1 MLSTIYNCVMNDQE
15 RQRINRLIIAISNGD
30 TFALDD
36 LASLVSGRMMCVA
49 YSVVKNRTLA
59 EDAVQESFVK
69 IVHNARRFKNGT
81 NGYGWICKIV
91 HNTAL
96 NVLRHEKRFLTEN
109 SDECF
114 NLSDGSDV
122 AESSA
127 AKVAVDQAMSAL
139 TETEKQ
145 AIFQKYFM
153 DLSVRTIAKNL
164 KKSKSAMQRL
174 ITCAEEK
181 MKTSLGVESL

>member
-1 MLSTIYNCVMNDQE
+1 MNDRE
-15 RQRINRLIIAISNGD
+15 RQHINTLICAIARGN
-30 TFALDD
+30 TVALDD
-36 LASLVSGRMMCVA
+36 LSSLVSGRMMCVA
-49 YSVVKNRTLA
+49 YAVLHNRVLA
-59 EDAVQESFVK
+59 EDTVQESFVK
-69 IVHNARRFKNGT
+69 IVHNAHRFKNET

-96 NVLRHEKRFLTEN
+96 NVLRKEKRFLTEN

-127 AKVAVDQAMSAL
+127 AKVAVEQAMSAL
-139 TETEKQ
+139 TQTEKQ

-153 DLSVRTIAKNL
+153 DLSVRAIAKNL

-181 MKTSLGVESL
+181 MKVSLGVESLQVNND